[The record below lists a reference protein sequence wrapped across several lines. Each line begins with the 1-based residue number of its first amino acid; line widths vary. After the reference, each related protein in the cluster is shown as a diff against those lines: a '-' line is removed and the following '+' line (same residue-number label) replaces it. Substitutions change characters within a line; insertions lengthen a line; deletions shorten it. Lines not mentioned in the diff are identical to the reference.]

1 MPEDLSYKLR
11 ELLKTAEGKEVGLD
25 YLRRELRIDP
35 DTPAWGG
42 LRVLM
47 LRLTQEKIVR
57 PSGRRDGIYRV
68 ITQVEPIQIFGVK
81 RERHPPFK
89 LIFPK
94 DRDTEMEMEFAEHII
109 LRGGDLVLI
118 SGRSNFGKT
127 ALCMNFCGEN
137 IDKHPVLMGN
147 EYSTPDLEPTP
158 RFLNRL
164 DAMNWVEWANSD
176 GCDKFTL
183 LPVRGDYAEHIVK
196 DRINIIDWVNLAG
209 SELYEISPLMDG
221 IKRALGREGIGIIA
235 LQKGDEA
242 EAGRGGQFTKDFTDC
257 ELLIDKMGRNE
268 SLLTIGKVKEYNE
281 PVMGRTFAF
290 GISKGVGIISFREVK
305 KCYNCYGKGYT
316 KSGECEVCYGKKY
329 VDK

>member
-1 MPEDLSYKLR
+1 MADSLSFRLR
-11 ELLKTAEGKEVGLD
+11 EFLKTAESKEVSLD
-25 YLRRELRIDP
+25 YLRKELRIDP
-35 DTPAWGG
+35 STPAWDG

-47 LRLTQEKIVR
+47 LNLTKEKLVR
-57 PSGRRDGIYRV
+57 PSGKRDGIYRV
-68 ITQVEPIQIFGVK
+68 ITQVEPIEIFGAK
-81 RERHPPFK
+81 RERRPPFE

-94 DRDTEMEMEFAEHII
+94 DRDTEMEMDFAQDVI
-109 LRGGDLVLI
+109 LREGDLVLI

-147 EYSTPDLEPTP
+147 EYSTPDCEPTP

-164 DAMNWVEWANSD
+164 DDMGWVEWANSD

-183 LPVRGDYAEHIVK
+183 LPVRGDYAEHIVRDK
-196 DRINIIDWVNLAG
+196 INIIDWINLAG
-209 SELYEISPLMDG
+209 GELYEISPLMDG
-221 IKRALGREGIGIIA
+221 IKRALGRGVAIIA

-242 EAGRGGQFTKDFTDC
+242 TAGRGGQFTKDFTDC

-268 SLLTIGKVKEYNE
+268 SLLTVGKVKEHNE
-281 PVMGRTFAF
+281 PVSGRAFAF
-290 GISKGVGIISFREVK
+290 GIRKGVGIVSFREVK
-305 KCYNCYGKGYT
+305 KCHACYGRGYT
-316 KSGECEVCYGKKY
+316 KSGECETCYGTGY